1 MTTALSEIRARDWR
15 ALSSRRLFWPLVIL
29 AALLLFNLPFTP
41 DFFAVG
47 VRHGNLYGSP
57 VNILNFGAKTV
68 LVALGMTLVIAT
80 GGIDLSV
87 GAVMAIAGAVACKII
102 SDAPDQNSLS
112 VVFTAMA
119 LALAA
124 GLAAGM
130 FNGLMVAR
138 AGVQPIIATLVLMVA
153 GRGIAQLVTDGRVL
167 TETSEPF
174 GRIGGFSFGVP
185 TDVLL
190 VVVFV
195 AATSALTRRTALGLL
210 IEAVGGNSE
219 ASRLAGVRAHRVKL
233 MVYVFCAL
241 CAATAGLVDAS
252 TLPGADAN
260 HSGLWI
266 ELDAILAV
274 VIGGTPLTGG
284 RFSIGGTVVGALIL
298 QTLKTTIFTIGI
310 PAQANMVFEAAV
322 VIVICLL
329 QSEEFRDRVAAPLRG
344 RGPSRPPRTA
354 AGSSEP
360 ASVEVAP

>member
-1 MTTALSEIRARDWR
+1 
-15 ALSSRRLFWPLVIL
+15 
-29 AALLLFNLPFTP
+29 
-41 DFFAVG
+41 
-47 VRHGNLYGSP
+47 
-57 VNILNFGAKTV
+57 
-68 LVALGMTLVIAT
+68 
-80 GGIDLSV
+80 
-87 GAVMAIAGAVACKII
+87 
-102 SDAPDQNSLS
+102 
-112 VVFTAMA
+112 
-119 LALAA
+119 
-124 GLAAGM
+124 
-130 FNGLMVAR
+130 
-138 AGVQPIIATLVLMVA
+138 
-153 GRGIAQLVTDGRVL
+153 
-167 TETSEPF
+167 
-174 GRIGGFSFGVP
+174 
-185 TDVLL
+185 VLL

-219 ASRLAGVRAHRVKL
+219 ASRLAGVRARRVKL

-329 QSEEFRDRVAAPLRG
+329 QSEEFRGRAATLLRG
-344 RGPSRPPRTA
+344 RGPSRPPSTA
-354 AGSSEP
+354 AGPSEP